1 MHRQAFEPFE
11 LVVKFWARLRIAVRQ
26 VNAANQNAV
35 DGRFDVA
42 TLRIVRIAGEGVA
55 REDRLCFP

>member
-1 MHRQAFEPFE
+1 MRREAFESFE
-11 LVVKFWARLRIAVRQ
+11 LVLEFRARLRIAVRQ
-26 VNAANQNAV
+26 VNAANQDAV

-55 REDRLCFP
+55 CEDRPRCM